1 MAKKLSRNMESYTR
15 KLRQEG
21 KFKAQHFAE
30 FIKQAK
36 EEKFFTRIGLAWHIL
51 IGMNLQYKI
60 KKAKGWRNYKRVPKI
75 SGNLKH
81 GNNIKEVRNAT

>member
-1 MAKKLSRNMESYTR
+1 MAKKVSRNMQSYTR

-21 KFKAQHFAE
+21 KLKALHFAE

-60 KKAKGWRNYKRVPKI
+60 RKAKGWRNFKRVSKV
-75 SGNLKH
+75 SGNIKH
-81 GNNIKEVRNAT
+81 GENLKLS